1 MVTINFEIG
10 GFDLAE
16 VLKSVAGQTG
26 VTINIYTLQELGEAP
41 QGVEV
46 ISEYVEEDSSPIEE
60 EIELIDENLSYE
72 ERSDF
77 ALQMREE
84 GKSWKYIGRALGM
97 SSKAAARRVN
107 QWLRKKKR
115 REASLANQKKQEK
128 QRLEEEAKKETFEG
142 FTTEELVSAIHGTV
156 SAVKNSKDNGL
167 FLSSDLAV
175 ILKDT
180 VKRKYKKDDTV
191 KKFNKTIGD
200 TMDDLFRKVGLCLG
214 RGAAIT
220 STTTNEKGKLAVQI
234 MVVNVKK
241 MSSLE
246 DVQKNMKKQGWL

>member
-1 MVTINFEIG
+1 MENF
-10 GFDLAE
+10 
-16 VLKSVAGQTG
+16 KSF
-26 VTINIYTLQELGEAP
+26 
-41 QGVEV
+41 
-46 ISEYVEEDSSPIEE
+46 ISEEKHENYRILIVSSGA
-60 EIELIDENLSYE
+60 L
-72 ERSDF
+72 RS
-77 ALQMREE
+77 A
-84 GKSWKYIGRALGM
+84 
-97 SSKAAARRVN
+97 N
-107 QWLRKKKR
+107 KKVVPKFRTAKR
-115 REASLANQKKQEK
+115 F
-128 QRLEEEAKKETFEG
+128 EEEAKKETFEG